1 LPIGGDVVDRT
12 EDSGMR
18 LTVDWTRCAG
28 HSLCGHLVPDLVR
41 LDENGFPV
49 ITDAAVPR
57 RLLPDAR
64 EAIEMCP
71 ALALRMKDVQAEAP
85 RTVRV

>member
-1 LPIGGDVVDRT
+1 VPDRA

-49 ITDAAVPR
+49 ISNGAVPR

-71 ALALRMKDVQAEAP
+71 ALALRMHNAHAEAP
-85 RTVRV
+85 RAVRH